1 MVEIHIWPIY
11 LRPELRVFTSEV
23 TMPMSWYGKKMGSA
37 YLLITIG
44 SFLQSWFPNVTW
56 ALIPVVALL
65 FGFARDK
72 D

>member
-1 MVEIHIWPIY
+1 
-11 LRPELRVFTSEV
+11 
-23 TMPMSWYGKKMGSA
+23 MPMSWYGKKMGAA

-44 SFLQSWFPNVTW
+44 SFIQFWFPNVTW

-72 D
+72 H